1 MGISTTVVSK
11 QSAVVMKHFAYLC
24 LLLATVGVASG
35 FFHKLFKKKEECDI
49 IWEEHTQPHCSTS
62 YEKHC
67 VTEYSDKCHT
77 EYSTECKPT
86 YEKQCK
92 TEYERVCKEEHVKEC
107 TTEYVDKCATEY
119 IEECTTEYTEE
130 CWDEWDDVCHKH
142 PECQTTY
149 VDHCE
154 PVFKKHCHG
163 HDAKKKGKK
172 WRRDVAEELVN
183 EEDDDE
189 EFDELKNM
197 STAEV
202 LDILSDPQ
210 DDYADQDSYGSSKQK
225 RHITDKIHKFLK
237 KGKKKEKCETIPVG
251 EHCEKVP
258 VENCRDVESCSKE
271 VRRECKKIPHQKCWQ
286 EPHEKCW
293 QVPHEKCWDEPHEKC
308 WDEPHEKRWDEPSQ
322 FCTQVPWEK
331 CSKEPYD
338 HCTDHPKE
346 YCEDVMVKVARRHCR
361 QKDKKE
367 KKGAKFLE
375 KLFKKDKSSGGYD
388 IVDTVIGGY

>member
-1 MGISTTVVSK
+1 VSK
-11 QSAVVMKHFAYLC
+11 QSTVVMKHLAYLC

-77 EYSTECKPT
+77 EYTTECKPT

-92 TEYERVCKEEHVKEC
+92 TQYERVCKEENVKEC
-107 TTEYVDKCATEY
+107 TTEYVDKCETEN

-142 PECQTTY
+142 PECHTTY

-163 HDAKKKGKK
+163 HGGKKKGKK

-183 EEDDDE
+183 EEDDEE

-210 DDYADQDSYGSSKQK
+210 DDYVDHDSYGSSKQK
-225 RHITDKIHKFLK
+225 RHIADKIHKFLK
-237 KGKKKEKCETIPVG
+237 KGKKKEKCETIDAG
-251 EHCEKVP
+251 EQCEKVP
-258 VENCRDVESCSKE
+258 VENCHDVESCSKE
-271 VRRECKKIPHQKCWQ
+271 IRRECKKVPHQKCWQ

-308 WDEPHEKRWDEPSQ
+308 WDEPHEKCWDEPSKV
-322 FCTQVPWEK
+322 CTQVPWEK

-346 YCEDVMVKVARRHCR
+346 YCEDVKVKVARRHCR
-361 QKDKKE
+361 QKDKKDK

-375 KLFKKDKSSGGYD
+375 KLFKKDKSTGGSAYD